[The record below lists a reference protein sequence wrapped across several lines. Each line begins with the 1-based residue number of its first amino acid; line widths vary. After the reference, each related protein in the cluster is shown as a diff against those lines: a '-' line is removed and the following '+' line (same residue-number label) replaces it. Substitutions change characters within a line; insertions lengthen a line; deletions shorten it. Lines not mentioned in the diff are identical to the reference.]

1 MFFPQH
7 KPYDDSTS
15 SQLELQF
22 KTNDWNASTGY
33 ESEHGY
39 VPRLPRAFT
48 YCVLRANKER
58 RASAVKPLSV
68 LSEHWEHVGLSSE
81 LVIFTQ
87 LLSYRGR
94 DCYLCRGSSISC
106 VGYRP
111 TRRTLVSFRCR
122 PIKHRT
128 GRNVVGGVIGSEWR
142 SSVDSDR
149 LLCDTTTTM
158 TTMALKASSTSRE
171 VFSCSG
177 NQATEWS
184 DDN

>member
-1 MFFPQH
+1 MSVIAWNMFFPQH

-15 SQLELQF
+15 SQLELQLRPTTEMRRLAMSLSMGMF
-22 KTNDWNASTGY
+22 RVCPERLLIVYSVQTRNAG
-33 ESEHGY
+33 
-39 VPRLPRAFT
+39 R
-48 YCVLRANKER
+48 
-58 RASAVKPLSV
+58 V
-68 LSEHWEHVGLSSE
+68 LSEHSEHVGLSSE

-158 TTMALKASSTSRE
+158 TTMALKASSTSPE

-177 NQATEWS
+177 NQATE
-184 DDN
+184 